1 MFLCSDRPEDIVQI
15 VEEYPRFQAIY
26 EDIYELCR
34 NTEAVK
40 ELFSKELQIL
50 DENTVRYM
58 IDVMQEEIDGKDRQ
72 LEASKTQIDE
82 LNAKIKELERQLQD
96 KKNRE

>member
-1 MFLCSDRPEDIVQI
+1 M
-15 VEEYPRFQAIY
+15 
-26 EDIYELCR
+26 
-34 NTEAVK
+34 

>member
-34 NTEAVK
+34 NTEAVM

-58 IDVMQEEIDGKDRQ
+58 ID
-72 LEASKTQIDE
+72 E
-82 LNAKIKELERQLQD
+82 LNAKIKELEHQLQD

>member
-34 NTEAVK
+34 NTEAVM

-58 IDVMQEEIDGKDRQ
+58 
-72 LEASKTQIDE
+72 IDE